1 MLSESLI
8 VPDWPAPSRVKSL
21 QTTRQGG
28 FSTGPYAS
36 LNLGAHVGDVPLV
49 VARNRMVLSARLPSE
64 PVWLNQVHGVA
75 VSDAGQAA
83 CLPQADAC
91 ISNRPGAVCV
101 VMTADCLP
109 VLLCDAAGTVVGA
122 VHAGWRSLCEG
133 VIEHTVERMGAR
145 PESLMAWL
153 GRPSGLTH
161 LKLAKRCGRRLLP
174 ASRRPRLLLWLG
186 CQGSGLPT
194 SGSLPGCVFRLKVFD
209 RFMAG
214 KYVPMPTRSGFI
226 RIAVTASLGAW
237 EHSSGWSDRH
247 REATFS
253 RINGGFCD
261 K

>member
-153 GRPSGLTH
+153 GPAIGPDAFEVGEEVRAAFIARQSAAEAAFVAGMSG
-161 LKLAKRCGRRLLP
+161 KWFADIWQLARLRLQAQGVRQIYGGEICTYADPERFYSYRRDGVTGRMGTFI
-174 ASRRPRLLLWLG
+174 WL
-186 CQGSGLPT
+186 
-194 SGSLPGCVFRLKVFD
+194 
-209 RFMAG
+209 
-214 KYVPMPTRSGFI
+214 
-226 RIAVTASLGAW
+226 
-237 EHSSGWSDRH
+237 E
-247 REATFS
+247 
-253 RINGGFCD
+253 
-261 K
+261 